1 MQSGSGKSTIHVH
14 VNKGFDSH
22 WVKLLTMAS
31 LEPRGLS
38 QVVRDRLSTLVFG
51 VGYRAGILDSFIKTQ
66 QPCRGAG
73 KTGRDESDV
82 GGSKCAAQ

>member
-38 QVVRDRLSTLVFG
+38 QVVMDGLIALVFG
-51 VGYRAGILDSFIKTQ
+51 LD
-66 QPCRGAG
+66 
-73 KTGRDESDV
+73 TGR
-82 GGSKCAAQ
+82 GSWIASSKPSSHVLPRSWQNKPG